1 MEEFST
7 IRPYMSSK
15 VCMLLSCKNK
25 FWCPPPKKKVL
36 KPKQTWPYIT
46 QNPGVDNNQT
56 VDVSGGFNDNLK
68 KICQCDL
75 IFRACS
81 V

>member
-1 MEEFST
+1 M
-7 IRPYMSSK
+7 
-15 VCMLLSCKNK
+15 
-25 FWCPPPKKKVL
+25 PPPPQKKVL